1 MSKNTE
7 IKLVGQ
13 PILSQL
19 LQLVDKWSF
28 KKLVSE
34 NKSDYYYKDFK
45 SWPHFSHGMD
55 M

>member
-19 LQLVDKWSF
+19 LQF
-28 KKLVSE
+28 RF
-34 NKSDYYYKDFK
+34 NKV
-45 SWPHFSHGMD
+45 PHRYAVQEGDATVIHIAS
-55 M
+55 